1 MLHFPFLWAERL
13 QAVHHPW
20 CSCYTFLGLLNPVL
34 SSPVALHSGVGV
46 IQSSSCPALCCS
58 VPTEPRTGAWR
69 YPQQLHI
76 GKSMALFVTRSISNA
91 ISLVGIDCFSW
102 QRNSDQ
108 GSWSKDW
115 MLPFTCSSCSLLNI
129 PAWRCCVPYRPFGAE
144 RGGAP
149 LTADRYR
156 GQCRQITQNPMALCF
171 PAWLCSPGQLA
182 GAVWEQNRHISQPGL
197 CVQERLSAQRH
208 SALTILWEVL
218 TFLCAPFTWWTFCVT
233 VILSLAENSRQVN
246 DSPRGAC
253 LSAICY
259 FSSSPFELISSSTF
273 FPFTHLMHLQTC
285 SIPLPVPAQ
294 LQAGAACNGTAG
306 SGPCIALLLSLP
318 VCSDT
323 AHVCISA
330 LL

>member
-1 MLHFPFLWAERL
+1 
-13 QAVHHPW
+13 
-20 CSCYTFLGLLNPVL
+20 
-34 SSPVALHSGVGV
+34 
-46 IQSSSCPALCCS
+46 
-58 VPTEPRTGAWR
+58 
-69 YPQQLHI
+69 
-76 GKSMALFVTRSISNA
+76 MALFVTRSISNA

-108 GSWSKDW
+108 GSCKDW

-171 PAWLCSPGQLA
+171 PARLCSPGQLA
-182 GAVWEQNRHISQPGL
+182 GAVWEQNPHISQTGL

-208 SALTILWEVL
+208 SALTILWEVP
-218 TFLCAPFTWWTFCVT
+218 TFLYAPFTWWTFCVT
-233 VILSLAENSRQVN
+233 VILSLAENSHQVN

-253 LSAICY
+253 LSAIRY
-259 FSSSPFELISSSTF
+259 FSSSPFELISSTF
-273 FPFTHLMHLQTC
+273 FPFTHLMHLQMC

-294 LQAGAACNGTAG
+294 LQAGTACNGTAG